1 MSAKSK
7 VKEWTPNQLK
17 RLPDAGYWLHRYHI
31 GGEARYTAYC
41 IMNGRIKYIRTDVP
55 HPAWHTLLWSC
66 MPTKKMISSEEQS
79 GRWWHFQT
87 NEAMKARFPFIDK
100 SFFEKPDNDL
110 SPSKPKIP

>member
-1 MSAKSK
+1 
-7 VKEWTPNQLK
+7 
-17 RLPDAGYWLHRYHI
+17 
-31 GGEARYTAYC
+31 
-41 IMNGRIKYIRTDVP
+41 
-55 HPAWHTLLWSC
+55 